1 MEKLINLPFTTKLNE
16 SLINSPGF
24 LQVIIGPRQIGKTTT
39 VLKYLNE
46 SHPNKFHFYSAD
58 EVFNASATW
67 LLEIWSKARSEQKI
81 LVIDEI
87 QKCENWSA
95 IIKKFWD
102 EDKRNKITFPCILL
116 GSSSL
121 EIQKGLTESLT
132 GRFQLHKAFHW
143 NHEESKNG
151 YGLTFS
157 DYLKIGG
164 YPGSYS
170 FKNRT
175 DWAKYVKQSII
186 QTVIEKDILQY
197 HNVKSP
203 ALFRQAFEIIMS
215 YPAQEIS
222 YTKLLGQL
230 QDKGNTEL
238 IKYYLSLYEG
248 AFLVKILEKYSAKK
262 IITKSSTPKILP
274 LAPCLYYL
282 EILEDYKSEEL
293 GRVFELI
300 VGAQLVRADES
311 LYYWREGNDEVDFV
325 LKKGRSLYA
334 IEVKSGRK
342 KSAKGLQKFK
352 SKFPE
357 AKLVII
363 TCDNYKAFEANPM
376 KFLEYGQNFASSS
389 P

>member
-1 MEKLINLPFTTKLNE
+1 MIEYPSKMNKLIRLPFTQKLDE
-16 SLINSPGF
+16 ALVKKTEL
-24 LQVIIGPRQIGKTTT
+24 LQVIIGPRQVGKTTT

-46 SHPNKFHFYSAD
+46 NHPDKFHFYSAD
-58 EVFNASATW
+58 EVFNTNPKW
-67 LLEIWSKARSEQKI
+67 LLEIWSKARSEKKI

-95 IIKKFWD
+95 VVKKFWD
-102 EDKRNKITFPCILL
+102 EDKKNKKSFPCILL

-132 GRFQLHKAFHW
+132 GRFQLHRAFHW
-143 NHEESKNG
+143 NYKESKTG
-151 YGLTFS
+151 YGLNFS
-157 DYLKIGG
+157 DYLKMGG

-170 FKNRT
+170 FKENSE
-175 DWAKYVKQSII
+175 WAKYVKKSII
-186 QTVIEKDILQY
+186 LTVIEKDILQY

-203 ALFRQAFEIIMS
+203 ALFKQAFEIIMS

-248 AFLVKILEKYSAKK
+248 AFLVKVLEKYSAKK
-262 IITKSSTPKILP
+262 IVTKSSTPKILP

-282 EILEDYKSEEL
+282 EILDEYTAEEK

-300 VGAQLVRADES
+300 VGAQLVRTEES

-325 LKKGRSLYA
+325 LKKGRKLYA

-342 KSAKGLQKFK
+342 KSEKGLQKFK
-352 SKFPE
+352 EKFPE
-357 AKLVII
+357 AKLIMI
-363 TCDNYKAFEANPM
+363 TLDNYEIFEKNPM
-376 KFLEYGQNFASSS
+376 DFLDNS
-389 P
+389 

>member
-1 MEKLINLPFTTKLNE
+1 MKKLIGLDFTTKLDE
-16 SLINSPGF
+16 SLAMKTGL
-24 LQVIIGPRQIGKTTT
+24 LQVIIGPRQVGKTTT

-46 SHPNKFHFYSAD
+46 NHPDQFLFFSAD
-58 EVFNASATW
+58 EVFNASASW
-67 LLEIWSKARSEQKI
+67 MFEIWSKARNEKKI

-95 IIKKFWD
+95 VIKKFWD
-102 EDKRNKITFPCILL
+102 EDKRNKRIFPCILL

-143 NHEESKNG
+143 NYEESKKG
-151 YGLTFS
+151 YGLTFI
-157 DYLKIGG
+157 DYLKFGG

-170 FKNRT
+170 FKDRN

-186 QTVIEKDILQY
+186 LTVIEKDILQY
-197 HNVKSP
+197 HTVKSP
-203 ALFRQAFEIIMS
+203 ALFKQAFEIIMS

-248 AFLVKILEKYSAKK
+248 AFLVKVLKKYSAKK

-282 EILEDYKSEEL
+282 EILDDYKTEEL

-300 VGAQLVRADES
+300 VGAQLVRTDES

-325 LKKGRSLYA
+325 LRKGRKLYA

-342 KSAKGLQKFK
+342 KSQKGLQKFK
-352 SKFPE
+352 EKFPE
-357 AKLVII
+357 AKLTIV
-363 TCDNYKAFEANPM
+363 TFDNYKEFEKDPLA
-376 KFLEYGQNFASSS
+376 FLENGN
-389 P
+389 

>member
-1 MEKLINLPFTTKLNE
+1 MKKLINLYFIQKLDE
-16 SLINSPGF
+16 SLAMKNGL
-24 LQVIIGPRQIGKTTT
+24 LQVIIGPRQVGKTTT

-46 SHPNKFHFYSAD
+46 NHSKAFLFYSAD
-58 EVFNASATW
+58 EVFNSSANW
-67 LLEIWSKARSEQKI
+67 ILEIWSKARSEKRI

-95 IIKKFWD
+95 VIKKFWD
-102 EDKRNKITFPCILL
+102 EDKRNKNTFPCILL

-143 NHEESKNG
+143 NHEESSRA
-151 YGLTFS
+151 YGVSFE

-164 YPGSYS
+164 YPGSYA
-170 FKNRT
+170 FKDQN

-186 QTVIEKDILQY
+186 LTVIEKDILQY
-197 HNVKSP
+197 HSVKSP
-203 ALFRQAFEIIMS
+203 ALFKQAFEIIMS

-248 AFLVKILEKYSAKK
+248 AFLVKVLEKYSAKK
-262 IITKSSTPKILP
+262 MITKSSTPKILP

-282 EILEDYKSEEL
+282 EILDDYKADEL
-293 GRVFELI
+293 GRVFELV
-300 VGAQLVRADES
+300 VGAQLVRTDES
-311 LYYWREGNDEVDFV
+311 LYYWREGNDEVDFI
-325 LKKGRSLYA
+325 LKKGRKLFA

-342 KSAKGLQKFK
+342 KSQKGLQKFK
-352 SKFPE
+352 EKFPE

-363 TCDNYKAFEANPM
+363 SFENYKEFEVDPL
-376 KFLEYGQNFASSS
+376 KFLIDA
-389 P
+389 